1 MNYLLNFYSMSLDR
15 VRLIFEQDIDP
26 RYEYHNLRHT
36 LDVLVKA
43 EEIGI
48 AEELTPHELMLI
60 KIAALY
66 HDTGFAIGRK
76 NHEEFSIQ
84 KFLESASDSNLS
96 ESEIDI
102 ISRCILA
109 TRMPQNPKSH
119 MEKVICDA
127 DLDYLGRTDFFEIG
141 DTLRKE
147 MLYAGELLDES
158 RWDDLQLNFLENHTY
173 KTNFSI
179 QNRKQG
185 LAENLRLLN
194 SRLQHRNNCGNL

>member
-1 MNYLLNFYSMSLDR
+1 
-15 VRLIFEQDIDP
+15 
-26 RYEYHNLRHT
+26 
-36 LDVLVKA
+36 
-43 EEIGI
+43 
-48 AEELTPHELMLI
+48 
-60 KIAALY
+60 
-66 HDTGFAIGRK
+66 
-76 NHEEFSIQ
+76 
-84 KFLESASDSNLS
+84 
-96 ESEIDI
+96 
-102 ISRCILA
+102 
-109 TRMPQNPKSH
+109 MPQNPKSH
-119 MEKVICDA
+119 LEKVICDA

>member
-1 MNYLLNFYSMSLDR
+1 MNYLLNFYSISLDR

-26 RYEYHNLRHT
+26 RYEYHNFRHT
-36 LDVLVKA
+36 LDVLVKV

-76 NHEEFSIQ
+76 NHEEYSIQ
-84 KFLESASDSNLS
+84 KFLESASGSNLS
-96 ESEIDI
+96 ESELNI

-109 TRMPQNPKSH
+109 TRMPQNPQSH
-119 MEKVICDA
+119 LEKLICDA

-141 DTLRKE
+141 DDAPK
-147 MLYAGELLDES
+147 
-158 RWDDLQLNFLENHTY
+158 
-173 KTNFSI
+173 
-179 QNRKQG
+179 
-185 LAENLRLLN
+185 
-194 SRLQHRNNCGNL
+194 RNALCRRITRMKAVGMICN